1 MPLGH
6 DGTMAVTTPV
16 SALTEPQDTMTAQK
30 SKLESFHA
38 FYIFIL
44 MNIFFLSPC
53 KLTVSSKI

>member
-44 MNIFFLSPC
+44 MNIL
-53 KLTVSSKI
+53 